1 MSAWA
6 VYIVRCADG
15 TFYTGIAT
23 DVGRRVAEHNAAD
36 GLAAKYT
43 RSRRPVILVYEETA
57 PTRAEAGRREY
68 QIKQLTRA
76 QKLALISGSA

>member
-1 MSAWA
+1 MSAWT

-23 DVGRRVAEHNAAD
+23 DVGRRVAEHNATD

-43 RSRRPVILVYEETA
+43 RSRRPVTLVYEEKA
-57 PTRAEAGRREY
+57 ATRAEAGRREY

-76 QKLALISGSA
+76 QKLALISRSA